1 MSLTVIVLLP
11 LLTKVVILDRE
22 TSAADIIKVFASNIP
37 DFRSEAA
44 ANTSGSEGGD
54 ELGEGDYTTNKTKD
68 RKAAAR
74 QDTDSTTVDCA
85 NVLDFLQS
93 IAMKSIRVE
102 AIPLSLQ
109 VDKNVKD

>member
-11 LLTKVVILDRE
+11 FLTKVVILDRE

-37 DFRSEAA
+37 ERRSEAVT
-44 ANTSGSEGGD
+44 NTSGSKGGD
-54 ELGEGDYTTNKTKD
+54 DLGEGDYTTNKMKD
-68 RKAAAR
+68 RKAVAR
-74 QDTDSTTVDCA
+74 QEKDSTTVDCE

-93 IAMKSIRVE
+93 IAVKSPNVE
-102 AIPLSLQ
+102 AVPLSLH

>member
-1 MSLTVIVLLP
+1 MSLTIIFLLSF
-11 LLTKVVILDRE
+11 LTKVVILDRE
-22 TSAADIIKVFASNIP
+22 TSAADLIKVFASNIP
-37 DFRSEAA
+37 DRRSEAA

-54 ELGEGDYTTNKTKD
+54 ELGEEYYTTNKTKD

-93 IAMKSIRVE
+93 IAVKSPNVE
-102 AIPLSLQ
+102 AVPLSLH
-109 VDKNVKD
+109 VDKNVKY